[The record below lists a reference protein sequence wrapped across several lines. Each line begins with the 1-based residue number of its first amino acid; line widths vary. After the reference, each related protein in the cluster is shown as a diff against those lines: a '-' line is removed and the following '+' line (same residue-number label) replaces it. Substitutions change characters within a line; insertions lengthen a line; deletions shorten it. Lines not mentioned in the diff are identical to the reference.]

1 MYVLQLKRKVASKVS
16 AIAQILTRLGREE
29 ATTLLD

>member
-1 MYVLQLKRKVASKVS
+1 MYVLQVKWKATSKVS